1 MTDDDGGWR
10 LRESRHLFRSHWF
23 NLRQDELTLPTGE
36 DITYTVVE
44 HPGYAM
50 VVPLRDDGAVLLERV
65 YRWTV
70 KDWVLECPS
79 GGLDGDDPVTC
90 AHRELLEETGYRAGR
105 LEPLGSFYGSNG
117 ISDERFHLFLATEL
131 TDTGAHSREPTEQ
144 MEIEWHPLARAVEMA
159 AAGAVADAP
168 SAFALL
174 LAQRHLDA
182 AGRAV
187 GPGDG

>member
-1 MTDDDGGWR
+1 MTPDDGGWR
-10 LRESRHLFRSHWF
+10 LRTRRHLFRSHWF

-50 VVPLRDDGAVLLERV
+50 VVPLRADGAVLLERV

-70 KDWVLECPS
+70 QDWVLECPS
-79 GGLDGDDPVTC
+79 GGLDGDDPVTA
-90 AHRELLEETGYRAGR
+90 AHRELLEETGRTAGR

-131 TDTGAHSREPTEQ
+131 EDTGEVRREPTEQ
-144 MEIEWHPLARAVEMA
+144 MELEWHPLERAVEMA
-159 AAGAVADAP
+159 AAGDVADAP

-174 LAQRHLDA
+174 LAERRLR
-182 AGRAV
+182 AG
-187 GPGDG
+187 GG